1 MSNHLTV
8 AVAIDI
14 GGTKIAGALVDSD
27 GNVVANHKDHAQWT
41 CPTPRIGGNDVAK
54 AVAKIVALVNE
65 KAQELGYAPVACG
78 IGSAG
83 VIDPSGRFIASATE
97 AIPGWTGTQ
106 LADIVEAETGLTT
119 IIENDVHAHARGEA
133 WLGAGKGH
141 KSVLMVAVGTGI
153 GGAFIVDGE
162 IVRGAAGLAGH
173 VGHLVTSVG
182 RGFEC
187 SCGVDGHLEA
197 IASGPG
203 MVRLANHR
211 GATVTDG
218 YDLVAQATAGNE
230 ICMQTI
236 TDAATATGEIIAGLV
251 NCFDPEIVIL
261 GGGIANAENEL
272 YWNALVSAYGE
283 QLMPALKKVPMVVAS
298 LGGAAPQAGAAQL
311 AFAHVAKRAG

>member
-1 MSNHLTV
+1 MNNPQTV

-27 GNVVANHKDHAQWT
+27 GNVIANHTNHAEWT
-41 CPTPRIGGNDVAK
+41 TPTPRTGGNDVAK
-54 AVAKIVALVNE
+54 AVAHIAALINK
-65 KAQELGYAPVACG
+65 KAQEQGRTPVACG

-83 VIDPSGRFIASATE
+83 VIDPSGRHIASATE

-106 LADIVEAETGLTT
+106 LAEIVETETGLTT

-141 KSVLMVAVGTGI
+141 KTVLMVAIGTGI
-153 GGAFIVDGE
+153 GGALIVNGE
-162 IVRGAAGLAGH
+162 IVRGARGLAGH

-182 RGFEC
+182 RGYEC

-203 MVRLANHR
+203 MVRLANSR
-211 GATVTDG
+211 GANVTDG
-218 YDLVAQATAGNE
+218 YDLVAQANAGNE
-230 ICMQTI
+230 TCKTVIK
-236 TDAATATGEIIAGLV
+236 DAATATGEIIAGLV
-251 NCFDPEIVIL
+251 NSFDPEIVIL

-272 YWNALVSAYGE
+272 YWNALNTAYTE
-283 QLMPALKKVPMVVAS
+283 QLMPALKHVPMVVAS

-311 AFAHVAKRAG
+311 AFAHAAKQAS